1 MAAWILA
8 QGLSAE
14 RPLVILSDNS
24 VEHALFAL
32 AAQHVGVPSAAISP
46 AYSLMSKD
54 FDKLRSM
61 VSLLEPGAIYVSAMQ
76 PFAAALA
83 AIQPLHSATIVSGN
97 AADTGAI
104 SFRTIAATLETPDV
118 AKAFAAVTPDTIAKF
133 LFTSGS
139 TGTPKAVINT
149 QRMLTSSQQAKAQ
162 TWSFLEG
169 SGDGLV
175 ILDWLPWSH
184 TFGANHNFNLV
195 LRNGGTLFV
204 DGGKPAP
211 GLFATSLANLRS
223 VMPTVY
229 FNVPRGFD
237 MLIAALRSDDELRRR
252 FFSEVKFAFYAG
264 AALPQNLWDALEEL
278 SIKTVGRALPMVSAW
293 GSTETS
299 PLATDCHFQAQ
310 RSGNIG
316 VPIPGTELKL
326 VPSGDK
332 LEVRVRGPNVTPGY
346 WKAPELTA
354 QAFDAEG
361 FYLIGDAVT
370 FADPARPELGL
381 FFDGRVAEDFKLN
394 SGTWVSVGTLR
405 VAGIAALAP
414 LAQDIVV
421 TGHGGDEVRFL
432 VFPNI
437 AACRAHAGLTD
448 SADVKDVIGH
458 DKVRH
463 SIAQGLAKLKAQSGN
478 SSGHATRALLLA
490 EPASVDGGEITDK
503 GYINQRAVLTRR
515 AQAVATLDDDGFR
528 RMDRLRR
535 VRRGTSDLARHAGTS
550 PAMTKSKSFALTNLL
565 PKQLTCESFRAI
577 ARFTD
582 RAVELP
588 CRAGR
593 KRMLERSGPSGPNAR
608 AHQAGWNAGA
618 RLAVVAVARSG
629 AALAGHGAEIL
640 VQPPQ
645 QVDQNLPLVFLQAGQ
660 QPPLAFERGHDHL
673 VVDRAPARG
682 QRDGVGAAV
691 VGCGAD
697 RDQAAL
703 LQHRKIAADRPLVEA
718 DHVADPR
725 GRNAGLDRQQRHD
738 PPFRDV
744 DAEIALIKHRRAVRQ
759 LVGDEG
765 DERRNVAVEIE
776 QRAVIG
782 GCGLHWARPA
792 RFPAK
797 GNLAHVSIIAAEL
810 RPSNRDMGQ
819 GFTRTNFGRS
829 R

>member
-1 MAAWILA
+1 MTIAATSGGKSPGLFATPAIAADRRADGSILLRSTTPLGASARCIGDWLEHWARQRPDRIFLADRASADAPWSTVTYKEALRQVRSAASWILA
-8 QGLSAE
+8 QGLNAE
-14 RPLVILSDNS
+14 RPLVIVSDNS

-61 VSLLEPGAIYVSAMQ
+61 VKLLGPGAIHVSGTK

-83 AIQPLHSATIVSGN
+83 AIAPLHSATIVSGS
-97 AADTGAI
+97 AGDGDAI
-104 SFRTIAATLETPDV
+104 SFRSIAATPETPDV
-118 AKAFAAVTPDTIAKF
+118 EKAFAAVTPDTIAKF

-162 TWSFLEG
+162 TWTFLE
-169 SGDGLV
+169 DGGEDLV

-195 LRNGGTLFV
+195 LRNGGTLYV

-237 MLIAALRSDDELRRR
+237 MLISALRSDDELRKK

-299 PLATDCHFQAQ
+299 PLATDCHFQAK

-437 AACRAHAGLTD
+437 AACRAQTGLPE
-448 SADVKDVIGH
+448 SADVKDVIAH
-458 DKVRH
+458 EKIRAA
-463 SIAQGLAKLKAQSGN
+463 IAQGLARLKAQSGN

-515 AQAVATLDDDGFR
+515 ADAVATLDDY
-528 RMDRLRR
+528 
-535 VRRGTSDLARHAGTS
+535 SS
-550 PAMTKSKSFALTNLL
+550 
-565 PKQLTCESFRAI
+565 
-577 ARFTD
+577 
-582 RAVELP
+582 
-588 CRAGR
+588 
-593 KRMLERSGPSGPNAR
+593 
-608 AHQAGWNAGA
+608 
-618 RLAVVAVARSG
+618 
-629 AALAGHGAEIL
+629 AAWI
-640 VQPPQ
+640 
-645 QVDQNLPLVFLQAGQ
+645 
-660 QPPLAFERGHDHL
+660 
-673 VVDRAPARG
+673 
-682 QRDGVGAAV
+682 
-691 VGCGAD
+691 GC
-697 RDQAAL
+697 
-703 LQHRKIAADRPLVEA
+703 
-718 DHVADPR
+718 
-725 GRNAGLDRQQRHD
+725 
-738 PPFRDV
+738 
-744 DAEIALIKHRRAVRQ
+744 
-759 LVGDEG
+759 
-765 DERRNVAVEIE
+765 
-776 QRAVIG
+776 
-782 GCGLHWARPA
+782 
-792 RFPAK
+792 
-797 GNLAHVSIIAAEL
+797 S
-810 RPSNRDMGQ
+810 S
-819 GFTRTNFGRS
+819 
-829 R
+829 

>member
-1 MAAWILA
+1 MDMNVSLFATPSVVADRRSDGSIVLKSTAPLRDSARCVGDWLEHWARQTPDRIFLGDRDSVEAPWSTVTYQEALKQVRGAAAWILG
-8 QGLSAE
+8 QKLSAE

-46 AYSLMSKD
+46 AYSLMSRD
-54 FDKLRSM
+54 FDKLKSM
-61 VSLLEPGAIYVSAMQ
+61 ISLLGPGAIYVSATK

-83 AIQPLHSATIVSGN
+83 AIAPLHSAVIVSSG
-97 AADTGAI
+97 ADDDAI
-104 SFRTIAATLETPDV
+104 PFRTIAATQETPDV
-118 AKAFAAVTPDTIAKF
+118 EKAFAAITPDTIAKF

-169 SGDGLV
+169 IDDLI

-195 LRNGGTLFV
+195 LRNGGTLYV

-237 MLIAALRSDDELRRR
+237 MLIAALRGDDELRRK
-252 FFSEVKFAFYAG
+252 FFGEVKFAFYAG
-264 AALPQNLWDALEEL
+264 AALPQNLWDALEAL
-278 SIKTVGRALPMVSAW
+278 SIQTVGRALPMVSAW

-299 PLATDCHFQAQ
+299 PLATDCHFQAK

-346 WKAPELTA
+346 WKAPDLTA

-394 SGTWVSVGTLR
+394 SGTWVNVGNLR

-437 AACRAHAGLTD
+437 AACRAHAGLPE
-448 SADVKDVIGH
+448 SAGVNEVIGH
-458 DKVRH
+458 DKVR
-463 SIAQGLAKLKAQSGN
+463 SGIAQGLAKLKAQGGN
-478 SSGHATRALLLA
+478 SSGFATRALLLA

-515 AQAVATLDDDGFR
+515 AAAVAMLADD
-528 RMDRLRR
+528 
-535 VRRGTSDLARHAGTS
+535 A
-550 PAMTKSKSFALTNLL
+550 
-565 PKQLTCESFRAI
+565 
-577 ARFTD
+577 
-582 RAVELP
+582 
-588 CRAGR
+588 
-593 KRMLERSGPSGPNAR
+593 SGEWIGC
-608 AHQAGWNAGA
+608 
-618 RLAVVAVARSG
+618 
-629 AALAGHGAEIL
+629 AA
-640 VQPPQ
+640 
-645 QVDQNLPLVFLQAGQ
+645 
-660 QPPLAFERGHDHL
+660 
-673 VVDRAPARG
+673 
-682 QRDGVGAAV
+682 
-691 VGCGAD
+691 
-697 RDQAAL
+697 
-703 LQHRKIAADRPLVEA
+703 
-718 DHVADPR
+718 
-725 GRNAGLDRQQRHD
+725 
-738 PPFRDV
+738 
-744 DAEIALIKHRRAVRQ
+744 
-759 LVGDEG
+759 
-765 DERRNVAVEIE
+765 
-776 QRAVIG
+776 
-782 GCGLHWARPA
+782 
-792 RFPAK
+792 
-797 GNLAHVSIIAAEL
+797 
-810 RPSNRDMGQ
+810 
-819 GFTRTNFGRS
+819 
-829 R
+829 

>member
-1 MAAWILA
+1 MTPAAAPSRDRTEALFAPPAIMADRRADGSIVLKSMTPLQPSARCIGDWLEHWARQAPERIFLADRAGTDAPWSTVTYRDALKQVRSAGAWILA

-61 VSLLEPGAIYVSAMQ
+61 IRLLEPGVIYVSAMK

-83 AIQPLHSATIVSGN
+83 AIQPLHSATIVSGDP
-97 AADTGAI
+97 ADTGAT
-104 SFRTIAATLETPDV
+104 SFRSIAATPETPDV

-162 TWSFLEG
+162 TWSFLEA
-169 SGDGLV
+169 SGEDLV

-195 LRNGGTLFV
+195 LRNGGTIHV

-237 MLIAALRSDDELRRR
+237 MLIAALRGDDDLRQR

-278 SIKTVGRALPMVSAW
+278 SVKTVGRSLPMVSAW

-437 AACRAHAGLTD
+437 AACRAHAGLPD
-448 SADVKDVIGH
+448 SADAKDVIGH
-458 DKVRH
+458 DKVR
-463 SIAQGLAKLKAQSGN
+463 SAIASGLAKLKAQSGN

-515 AQAVATLDDDGFR
+515 AQAVATLDDAASAEWIGC
-528 RMDRLRR
+528 
-535 VRRGTSDLARHAGTS
+535 AG
-550 PAMTKSKSFALTNLL
+550 
-565 PKQLTCESFRAI
+565 
-577 ARFTD
+577 
-582 RAVELP
+582 
-588 CRAGR
+588 
-593 KRMLERSGPSGPNAR
+593 
-608 AHQAGWNAGA
+608 
-618 RLAVVAVARSG
+618 
-629 AALAGHGAEIL
+629 
-640 VQPPQ
+640 
-645 QVDQNLPLVFLQAGQ
+645 
-660 QPPLAFERGHDHL
+660 
-673 VVDRAPARG
+673 
-682 QRDGVGAAV
+682 
-691 VGCGAD
+691 
-697 RDQAAL
+697 
-703 LQHRKIAADRPLVEA
+703 
-718 DHVADPR
+718 
-725 GRNAGLDRQQRHD
+725 
-738 PPFRDV
+738 
-744 DAEIALIKHRRAVRQ
+744 
-759 LVGDEG
+759 
-765 DERRNVAVEIE
+765 
-776 QRAVIG
+776 
-782 GCGLHWARPA
+782 
-792 RFPAK
+792 
-797 GNLAHVSIIAAEL
+797 
-810 RPSNRDMGQ
+810 
-819 GFTRTNFGRS
+819 
-829 R
+829 

>member
-1 MAAWILA
+1 MTGRLFATPAISADRRADGSIILKSTAPLRESARCVGDWLEYWAGETPERIFLGDRTSADVPWRTVTYADALHQVRSTATWILS

-24 VEHALFAL
+24 VDHALFAL

-54 FDKLRSM
+54 FDKLKGM
-61 VSLLEPGAIYVSAMQ
+61 INLLGPGAIFVSGTK

-83 AIQPLHSATIVSGN
+83 AIAPLHQARIVSGN
-97 AADTGAI
+97 ANDTDAI
-104 SFRTIAATLETPDV
+104 AFRSIAATPET
-118 AKAFAAVTPDTIAKF
+118 AAVANAFKAITPDTIAKF

-162 TWSFLEG
+162 TWTFLDEAR
-169 SGDGLV
+169 DDLV

-195 LRNGGTLFV
+195 LRNGGTLYV

-237 MLIAALRSDDELRRR
+237 MLIAALRSDDELRRK
-252 FFSEVKFAFYAG
+252 FFGEVKFAFYAG

-299 PLATDCHFQAQ
+299 PLATDCHFQAK

-326 VPSGDK
+326 VPSGGK

-346 WKAPELTA
+346 WKAPEMTA

-361 FYLIGDAVT
+361 FYLIGDAVV
-370 FADPARPELGL
+370 FADPDRPELGL

-394 SGTWVSVGTLR
+394 SGTWVNVGNLR

-414 LAQDIVV
+414 LSQDIVV

-437 AACRAHAGLTD
+437 AACRAHAGLPD
-448 SADVKDVIGH
+448 SAGADEIIGH
-458 DKVRH
+458 AQVRAA
-463 SIAQGLAKLKAQSGN
+463 IGQGLAKLKSQGSH

-515 AQAVATLDDDGFR
+515 AGAVAMLDDDQSAAWIGC
-528 RMDRLRR
+528 
-535 VRRGTSDLARHAGTS
+535 AG
-550 PAMTKSKSFALTNLL
+550 
-565 PKQLTCESFRAI
+565 
-577 ARFTD
+577 
-582 RAVELP
+582 
-588 CRAGR
+588 
-593 KRMLERSGPSGPNAR
+593 
-608 AHQAGWNAGA
+608 
-618 RLAVVAVARSG
+618 
-629 AALAGHGAEIL
+629 
-640 VQPPQ
+640 
-645 QVDQNLPLVFLQAGQ
+645 
-660 QPPLAFERGHDHL
+660 
-673 VVDRAPARG
+673 
-682 QRDGVGAAV
+682 
-691 VGCGAD
+691 
-697 RDQAAL
+697 
-703 LQHRKIAADRPLVEA
+703 
-718 DHVADPR
+718 
-725 GRNAGLDRQQRHD
+725 
-738 PPFRDV
+738 
-744 DAEIALIKHRRAVRQ
+744 
-759 LVGDEG
+759 
-765 DERRNVAVEIE
+765 
-776 QRAVIG
+776 
-782 GCGLHWARPA
+782 
-792 RFPAK
+792 
-797 GNLAHVSIIAAEL
+797 
-810 RPSNRDMGQ
+810 
-819 GFTRTNFGRS
+819 
-829 R
+829 

>member
-1 MAAWILA
+1 MTSAAATHREPSETLFATPSVVADRRADGSIVLKSTAPLRDGARCVGDWLEHWARHAPDRIFLGDRASVEAPWTTVTYQEALRQVRGAAAWILA

-32 AAQHVGVPSAAISP
+32 AAQHVGVPSASISP

-54 FDKLRSM
+54 FDKLKSM
-61 VSLLEPGAIYVSAMQ
+61 IGLLGPGAIYVSAAK

-83 AIQPLHSATIVSGN
+83 AVAPLHSATIISGD
-97 AADTGAI
+97 AGDSDAI
-104 SFRTIAATLETPDV
+104 PFRTIAATTETPDV
-118 AKAFAAVTPDTIAKF
+118 AKAFAAITPDTIAKF

-162 TWSFLEG
+162 TWSFLEAA
-169 SGDGLV
+169 GDLV

-195 LRNGGTLFV
+195 LRNGGTLYV

-237 MLIAALRSDDELRRR
+237 MLIAALRGDEALRQK

-278 SIKTVGRALPMVSAW
+278 SIKTAGRALPMVSAW

-299 PLATDCHFQAQ
+299 PLATDCHFQAK

-346 WKAPELTA
+346 WKASELTA

-394 SGTWVSVGTLR
+394 SGTWVNVGNLR

-437 AACRAHAGLTD
+437 AACRAHAGLPE
-448 SADVKDVIGH
+448 SAGVNEVIGH
-458 DKVRH
+458 DKVR
-463 SIAQGLAKLKAQSGN
+463 SGIAQGLAKLKAQGGN

-515 AQAVATLDDDGFR
+515 AAAVAILDDDA
-528 RMDRLRR
+528 
-535 VRRGTSDLARHAGTS
+535 S
-550 PAMTKSKSFALTNLL
+550 
-565 PKQLTCESFRAI
+565 
-577 ARFTD
+577 
-582 RAVELP
+582 
-588 CRAGR
+588 
-593 KRMLERSGPSGPNAR
+593 
-608 AHQAGWNAGA
+608 
-618 RLAVVAVARSG
+618 
-629 AALAGHGAEIL
+629 AEWI
-640 VQPPQ
+640 
-645 QVDQNLPLVFLQAGQ
+645 
-660 QPPLAFERGHDHL
+660 
-673 VVDRAPARG
+673 
-682 QRDGVGAAV
+682 
-691 VGCGAD
+691 GCA
-697 RDQAAL
+697 
-703 LQHRKIAADRPLVEA
+703 
-718 DHVADPR
+718 
-725 GRNAGLDRQQRHD
+725 
-738 PPFRDV
+738 
-744 DAEIALIKHRRAVRQ
+744 
-759 LVGDEG
+759 
-765 DERRNVAVEIE
+765 
-776 QRAVIG
+776 
-782 GCGLHWARPA
+782 
-792 RFPAK
+792 
-797 GNLAHVSIIAAEL
+797 
-810 RPSNRDMGQ
+810 
-819 GFTRTNFGRS
+819 T
-829 R
+829 

>member
-1 MAAWILA
+1 MTFAAASGDNSRSLFATPAIVADRRADGSIVVRSTTPLQPAARCIGDWLEHWARQAPQRIFLADRTSADAPWSTVTYKDALQQVRAAAAWILA

-54 FDKLRSM
+54 FDKLKSM
-61 VSLLEPGAIYVSAMQ
+61 ITLLGPGTIYVSGAK

-83 AIQPLHSATIVSGN
+83 AIKPLHSAMIVSGN
-97 AADTGAI
+97 ADDSDAI
-104 SFRTIAATLETPDV
+104 SFRAI
-118 AKAFAAVTPDTIAKF
+118 
-133 LFTSGS
+133 
-139 TGTPKAVINT
+139 TPKAVINT

-162 TWSFLEG
+162 TWTFL
-169 SGDGLV
+169 GDVGEKLV

-195 LRNGGTLFV
+195 LRNGGTLYV

-237 MLIAALRSDDELRRR
+237 MLIAALRGDDELRQK

-354 QAFDAEG
+354 QAFDSEG

-437 AACRAHAGLTD
+437 AACRAHAGLSD
-448 SADVKDVIGH
+448 NADVKDVIGH
-458 DKVRH
+458 DKVR
-463 SIAQGLAKLKAQSGN
+463 SAIAQGLAKLKAQSGN

-490 EPASVDGGEITDK
+490 EIASVDGGEITDK

-515 AQAVATLDDDGFR
+515 AAAVATLDDSSSAEWIGC
-528 RMDRLRR
+528 
-535 VRRGTSDLARHAGTS
+535 AG
-550 PAMTKSKSFALTNLL
+550 
-565 PKQLTCESFRAI
+565 
-577 ARFTD
+577 
-582 RAVELP
+582 
-588 CRAGR
+588 
-593 KRMLERSGPSGPNAR
+593 
-608 AHQAGWNAGA
+608 
-618 RLAVVAVARSG
+618 
-629 AALAGHGAEIL
+629 
-640 VQPPQ
+640 
-645 QVDQNLPLVFLQAGQ
+645 
-660 QPPLAFERGHDHL
+660 
-673 VVDRAPARG
+673 
-682 QRDGVGAAV
+682 
-691 VGCGAD
+691 
-697 RDQAAL
+697 
-703 LQHRKIAADRPLVEA
+703 
-718 DHVADPR
+718 
-725 GRNAGLDRQQRHD
+725 
-738 PPFRDV
+738 
-744 DAEIALIKHRRAVRQ
+744 
-759 LVGDEG
+759 
-765 DERRNVAVEIE
+765 
-776 QRAVIG
+776 
-782 GCGLHWARPA
+782 
-792 RFPAK
+792 
-797 GNLAHVSIIAAEL
+797 
-810 RPSNRDMGQ
+810 
-819 GFTRTNFGRS
+819 
-829 R
+829 

>member
-1 MAAWILA
+1 MTPAAPCGDDSRHLFATPAITADRRADGSILLRSTIPLKAGARCTGDWLEHWARQAPARVFLADRASADAPWSTVTYKEALEQVRSVAAWILA

-46 AYSLMSKD
+46 AYSLMSRD

-61 VSLLEPGAIYVSAMQ
+61 VALLKPGAIYVSATK

-83 AIQPLHSATIVSGN
+83 AVRPLHSAVIVSGDGE
-97 AADTGAI
+97 AV
-104 SFRTIAATLETPDV
+104 SFRSIAATPVTADV
-118 AKAFAAVTPDTIAKF
+118 EKAFAAITPDTIAKF

-162 TWSFLEG
+162 TWTFLDDI
-169 SGDGLV
+169 GDKLV

-195 LRNGGTLFV
+195 LRNGGTLHV

-237 MLIAALRSDDELRRR
+237 MLIAALRSDDELRQK

-278 SIKTVGRALPMVSAW
+278 SMKTVGRALPMVSAW

-299 PLATDCHFQAQ
+299 PLATDCHFQAK

-432 VFPNI
+432 IFPNI
-437 AACRAHAGLTD
+437 AACRALAGLPD
-448 SADVKDVIGH
+448 NADVKDVISH
-458 DKVRH
+458 HKVRAA
-463 SIAQGLAKLKAQSGN
+463 IGQGLARLKTQSGN

-490 EPASVDGGEITDK
+490 EVASVDGGEITDK

-515 AQAVATLDDDGFR
+515 AGAAATLDDD
-528 RMDRLRR
+528 
-535 VRRGTSDLARHAGTS
+535 SS
-550 PAMTKSKSFALTNLL
+550 
-565 PKQLTCESFRAI
+565 
-577 ARFTD
+577 
-582 RAVELP
+582 
-588 CRAGR
+588 
-593 KRMLERSGPSGPNAR
+593 
-608 AHQAGWNAGA
+608 
-618 RLAVVAVARSG
+618 
-629 AALAGHGAEIL
+629 AEWI
-640 VQPPQ
+640 
-645 QVDQNLPLVFLQAGQ
+645 
-660 QPPLAFERGHDHL
+660 
-673 VVDRAPARG
+673 
-682 QRDGVGAAV
+682 
-691 VGCGAD
+691 GCA
-697 RDQAAL
+697 
-703 LQHRKIAADRPLVEA
+703 
-718 DHVADPR
+718 
-725 GRNAGLDRQQRHD
+725 
-738 PPFRDV
+738 
-744 DAEIALIKHRRAVRQ
+744 
-759 LVGDEG
+759 
-765 DERRNVAVEIE
+765 
-776 QRAVIG
+776 
-782 GCGLHWARPA
+782 
-792 RFPAK
+792 
-797 GNLAHVSIIAAEL
+797 S
-810 RPSNRDMGQ
+810 
-819 GFTRTNFGRS
+819 
-829 R
+829 